1 MFSGGWIRFAELT
14 LSRLLFGGF
23 GIQLPLLMG
32 GRLQANIEETRL
44 GLERTQA
51 ARDDLERAV
60 GKQVAEVHSRLG
72 AALAALETAGQGVAA
87 AQGVARLAEVR
98 AKQGIEAPLA
108 WLGAL
113 AALAGAENER
123 DQALYDLGIAQTE
136 LDFAVGRA
144 SY

>member
-1 MFSGGWIRFAELT
+1 MR
-14 LSRLLFGGF
+14 RH
-23 GIQLPLLMG
+23 
-32 GRLQANIEETRL
+32 
-44 GLERTQA
+44 
-51 ARDDLERAV
+51 
-60 GKQVAEVHSRLG
+60 VAEAHSRLG
-72 AALAALETAGQGVAA
+72 AARAALKTSEQGVAE
-87 AQGVARLAEVR
+87 AQGAARLAEVR